1 MPALGRVAFGV
12 SRKLQSYEDDSRIM
26 NYDMNNVCD
35 VTPQMWQTV
44 IIQTPNTFVN
54 KHTNNNQTLAET
66 QKQLTTNNND
76 SDLSSTSILPL

>member
-1 MPALGRVAFGV
+1 MPFLGRVAFGV

-26 NYDMNNVCD
+26 NYDMNNVRCD
-35 VTPQMWQTV
+35 TTNVTNCDHSN
-44 IIQTPNTFVN
+44 PNTFVN

>member
-35 VTPQMWQTV
+35 VTPQM
-44 IIQTPNTFVN
+44 
-54 KHTNNNQTLAET
+54 
-66 QKQLTTNNND
+66 
-76 SDLSSTSILPL
+76 